1 MITDF
6 PHNIKIS
13 IAPILFLCYKESL
26 VSSNLNS
33 KQLRFHC
40 VRPNMDTWNHFYFF
54 RIVHTIA
61 KIYPCIAKSLLN
73 KKGTNHHNQNQGETQ
88 RYKGEIFLS
97 RQKEAG

>member
-1 MITDF
+1 MGT
-6 PHNIKIS
+6 
-13 IAPILFLCYKESL
+13 LFKGEHFS
-26 VSSNLNS
+26 
-33 KQLRFHC
+33 RE
-40 VRPNMDTWNHFYFF
+40 DIWITWNHFYFF

>member
-1 MITDF
+1 MTCQQHKYGDTIQGGTF
-6 PHNIKIS
+6 FKRG
-13 IAPILFLCYKESL
+13 Y
-26 VSSNLNS
+26 
-33 KQLRFHC
+33 
-40 VRPNMDTWNHFYFF
+40 MDTWNHFYFF